1 DQLEA
6 IKEIENFRKGWAQ
19 QMFSLKDKYFDNP
32 NAKVNRDAALMN
44 EDAEQAKAE
53 AQGGLLSFGYLTST
67 VILMH
72 EDREFLLKLVQYV
85 QREISLVHGF
95 GARFETYNAVEAWL
109 GSLPGN
115 WFANVRRPLMSTI
128 NLAHILP
135 LASIWPGSAT
145 CPCPFYP
152 TNSPPLMICTT
163 DGSTPFRFN
172 LHCGDLG
179 HTMIMGPTGAGKSTL
194 LALICAQFIRY
205 EGGRVFAFDKGM
217 SMFPLVMGVGGS
229 HYDIGGDESTLAF
242 APLSRI
248 DESESELAWGC
259 EWVEKLFE
267 VQNMKLEPNDVKL
280 INDAMNKLV
289 NQPESMRNLSV
300 FKALLQDQRL
310 KDGLNRY
317 TGTGIMGRFLD
328 SNVDSLG
335 FSNFMVFE
343 IEELMNMGEKSM
355 IPVLLYLFHR
365 IQKSLDGKPT
375 ILVLDEA
382 WLMLGN
388 PVFREQI
395 REWLKVLRKANCAV
409 ILATQSLSDAARSE
423 IIDVL
428 AESCPTKIF
437 LPNFEADTE
446 TQREQYKA
454 LGLNSKQIEI
464 ISRATPKRDYYVVAR
479 GAGRRLMQLALG
491 PKTLAFVGSSGKE
504 DIREIKELMKL
515 HGQTEWQKHWLEY
528 KRAI

>member
-1 DQLEA
+1 MLNLLGFRKNIKGLPDLIPYAMLADNGVMVNKDCSFMAAWEFSGNDTASSTIEELNFVVGQANQALMLLGSGWMLHVDAIRRPATAYPDADLSHFPDEISKLIDNERREFFGSSACYETSTILVLTYKPDASYAAGLLGEKQTMDKMIEEFKNHLENFESIMSGVLEMNRLGEYEEVDDYGVTHTYSTLLSHLQCCLTGTLQPMMLPNPCAMYLDGILGSADLVGGMNPKLGDKHLAVLSIDGFPQESYPAILEMLSGLPLAYRFNTRFIMLDQLEA

-205 EGGRVFAFDKGM
+205 EGGRVF
-217 SMFPLVMGVGGS
+217 
-229 HYDIGGDESTLAF
+229 
-242 APLSRI
+242 
-248 DESESELAWGC
+248 
-259 EWVEKLFE
+259 
-267 VQNMKLEPNDVKL
+267 
-280 INDAMNKLV
+280 
-289 NQPESMRNLSV
+289 
-300 FKALLQDQRL
+300 
-310 KDGLNRY
+310 
-317 TGTGIMGRFLD
+317 
-328 SNVDSLG
+328 
-335 FSNFMVFE
+335 
-343 IEELMNMGEKSM
+343 
-355 IPVLLYLFHR
+355 
-365 IQKSLDGKPT
+365 
-375 ILVLDEA
+375 
-382 WLMLGN
+382 
-388 PVFREQI
+388 
-395 REWLKVLRKANCAV
+395 
-409 ILATQSLSDAARSE
+409 
-423 IIDVL
+423 
-428 AESCPTKIF
+428 
-437 LPNFEADTE
+437 
-446 TQREQYKA
+446 
-454 LGLNSKQIEI
+454 
-464 ISRATPKRDYYVVAR
+464 
-479 GAGRRLMQLALG
+479 
-491 PKTLAFVGSSGKE
+491 
-504 DIREIKELMKL
+504 
-515 HGQTEWQKHWLEY
+515 
-528 KRAI
+528 